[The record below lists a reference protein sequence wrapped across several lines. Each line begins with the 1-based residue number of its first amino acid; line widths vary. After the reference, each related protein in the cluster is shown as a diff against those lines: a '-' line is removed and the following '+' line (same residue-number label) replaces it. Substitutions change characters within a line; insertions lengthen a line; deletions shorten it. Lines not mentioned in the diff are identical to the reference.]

1 MIYPNFDCFIIL
13 VFRILLVFNVLEL
26 YIVLIRRNLAAAA
39 AVHSCCNDCISIM
52 TKVCRSLQ
60 PKILNIV
67 NMSVLFMSW
76 LRDIVTF
83 ALSRSVVTSVYDR
96 LYGELLYR
104 RISYLDARVVFYYCR
119 VFKRFAI

>member
-1 MIYPNFDCFIIL
+1 M
-13 VFRILLVFNVLEL
+13 FRILLVFNVLEL

-119 VFKRFAI
+119 VFKIFAI